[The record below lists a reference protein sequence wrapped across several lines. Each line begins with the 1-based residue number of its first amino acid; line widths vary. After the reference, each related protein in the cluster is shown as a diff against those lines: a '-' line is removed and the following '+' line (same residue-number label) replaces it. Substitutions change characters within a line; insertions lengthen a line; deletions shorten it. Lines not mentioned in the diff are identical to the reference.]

1 MKMDILLV
9 GAGGREHAIAW
20 KMMQS
25 PLAGRLY
32 WAPGNPG
39 IPSAIPVSAKTPGEL
54 ADLRRATAS
63 A

>member
-25 PLAGRLY
+25 PLAGKRE
-32 WAPGNPG
+32 A
-39 IPSAIPVSAKTPGEL
+39 
-54 ADLRRATAS
+54 
-63 A
+63 